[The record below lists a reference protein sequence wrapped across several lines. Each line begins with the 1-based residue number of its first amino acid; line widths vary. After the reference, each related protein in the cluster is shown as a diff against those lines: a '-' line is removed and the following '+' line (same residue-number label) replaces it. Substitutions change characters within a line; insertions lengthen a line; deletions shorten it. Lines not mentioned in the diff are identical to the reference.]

1 MTAKTLFIILSL
13 IICQSVSA
21 QNNAPALIDSACE
34 QATMEEKNIFLI
46 FTNEGCGW
54 CRRMIKNMNDES
66 CKDLFEENYIIIEM
80 NVYYRD
86 STRNTQGSMK
96 MFHGYNDEKSGIPFW
111 VILNREGNLLED
123 SFGGNVEN
131 IGCPTEKEVDEFL
144 DILDRTSKLRKRE
157 LTIISK
163 AFISERALMSTMLL

>member
-13 IICQSVSA
+13 LIYQSVSA
-21 QNNAPALIDSACE
+21 QNDATALVDSACK
-34 QATMEEKNIFLI
+34 QATLEEKNIFLI

-66 CKDLFEENYIIIEM
+66 CKDMFEKNYIIIEM

-86 STRNTQGSMK
+86 SARNTPGSMK
-96 MFHGYNDEKSGIPFW
+96 MLHGYNAEKSGIPFW
-111 VILNREGNLLED
+111 VIINREGNLLED
-123 SFGGNVEN
+123 SFMENGEN
-131 IGCPTEKEVDEFL
+131 IGCPTENEMNEFL

-163 AFISERALMSTMLL
+163 TFMTEISS